1 MEKEDEGVASSSFSS
16 DGSGSFDSN
25 KGCVRSVRR
34 QSISVC
40 RFAIVRHLIQY
51 NRETAYLF
59 DDFPL
64 CTPYFSGAFH
74 LSTISVSNADT
85 RFCGCVKAK
94 EKSARDSSL

>member
-40 RFAIVRHLIQY
+40 RFS
-51 NRETAYLF
+51 NRQAL
-59 DDFPL
+59 D
-64 CTPYFSGAFH
+64 
-74 LSTISVSNADT
+74 
-85 RFCGCVKAK
+85 
-94 EKSARDSSL
+94 